1 MLTLLKTSV
10 EPGWLAVALG
20 AGRVDLVHVRRG
32 TDRLPQV
39 LLAESIARETADAT
53 LLASLKKS
61 LHLARYRLTAL
72 LAPGQY
78 QFIQTDAVEGLA
90 EEAREI
96 VRWKLKDQAGFAV
109 DNAAIDLLPIPLLG
123 RAPQVYAALAAES
136 VMAPLVQAFQAA
148 KLDLVA
154 IDLPELS
161 QRNLAALCEEDDRGL
176 ALLIFDDAEGLLTF
190 TFAGELLV
198 ARHIEIS
205 ARQLQEAN
213 AERREQLLERI
224 ALDVQRSL
232 DNFDR
237 AFSMVQLARLVA
249 VEIPG
254 VAGFLDFLRS
264 NLAIE
269 VAPLELASV
278 VDLGAVP
285 ALLDPQRRFQCLR
298 AIGAALREEPR
309 A

>member
-1 MLTLLKTSV
+1 MLTLLKPPK
-10 EPGWLAVALG
+10 EPGFLAVALG

-32 TDRLPQV
+32 TNRRPRV
-39 LLAESIARETADAT
+39 LLAESIAREAEPAA
-53 LLASLKKS
+53 LLAALKKS
-61 LHLARYRLTAL
+61 LHLGRYRLTAL

-78 QFIQTDAVEGLA
+78 QFIQTDAVEGPPD
-90 EEAREI
+90 EAREI

-109 DNAAIDLLPIPLLG
+109 DTAAIDLLPIPPLG
-123 RAPQVYAALAAES
+123 RAPQVYAALAAEP

-154 IDLPELS
+154 IDVPELA

-213 AERREQLLERI
+213 AERRGQLLERI

-237 AFSMVQLARLVA
+237 AYSMVQLARLVA
-249 VEIPG
+249 AEIPG
-254 VAGFLDFLRS
+254 VAGFLDFLRE

-269 VAPLELASV
+269 VAPLELDAV

-298 AIGAALREEPR
+298 AIGAALREETTS
-309 A
+309 

>member
-1 MLTLLKTSV
+1 MLTLLKTSA
-10 EPGWLAVALG
+10 EPGWLAVALS

-39 LLAESIARETADAT
+39 LLAESIAREAADAA

-78 QFIQTDAVEGLA
+78 QFIQTDAVEGPPD
-90 EEAREI
+90 EAREI

-109 DNAAIDLLPIPLLG
+109 DTAAIDLLPIPLLG
-123 RAPQVYAALAAES
+123 RAPQVYAALAPES

-148 KLDLVA
+148 KLELAAV
-154 IDLPELS
+154 DLPELS

-176 ALLIFDDAEGLLTF
+176 ALLIFDEAEGLLTF

-213 AERREQLLERI
+213 AERRGQLLERI

-237 AFSMVQLARLVA
+237 AYSMVQLARLVA
-249 VEIPG
+249 AEIPG
-254 VAGFLDFLRS
+254 VAGFLDFLRE

-269 VAPLELASV
+269 VAPLELDAV

-298 AIGAALREEPR
+298 AIGAALREETTS
-309 A
+309 

>member
-1 MLTLLKTSV
+1 MSS
-10 EPGWLAVALG
+10 EPGCLSIALS

-32 TDRLPQV
+32 TDRLPRV
-39 LLAESIARETADAT
+39 LLAESIAREAADAA

-61 LHLARYRLTAL
+61 LHLGRYRLAAL

-78 QFIQTDAVEGLA
+78 QLIQTDAVDGPA
-90 EEAREI
+90 AEAREI

-109 DNAAIDLLPIPLLG
+109 DNAAIDLLPIPPLG
-123 RAPQVYAALAAES
+123 RAPQVYAALAPES
-136 VMAPLVQAFQAA
+136 VMTPLVQAFQAA

-154 IDLPELS
+154 VDVPELS

-176 ALLIFDDAEGLLTF
+176 ALLIFDEAEGLLTF

-205 ARQLQEAN
+205 ARQLREAN
-213 AERREQLLERI
+213 EERRGQLLERI

-237 AFSMVQLARLVA
+237 AFSMVQLARLVVA
-249 VEIPG
+249 EIPG
-254 VAGFLDFLRS
+254 VTGFLDFLRS

-269 VAPLELASV
+269 VAPLALDAV
-278 VDLGAVP
+278 VDFGAVP
-285 ALLDPQRRFQCLR
+285 ALLDPQRQFQCLR
-298 AIGAALREEPR
+298 ALGAALREEPKS
-309 A
+309 